1 MKNCI
6 TINTKKDSIV
16 IKIDENAEQDEI
28 MQELNQKLIELKKL
42 YKEDDTPITVAG
54 KVLKNKEIDQIQEEI
69 KKNINVKVFFDS
81 PRILG
86 LHGIKKTF
94 NKDIATSETK
104 FHKGALRSGQR
115 IEFEG
120 SLVILGDVNDGAEV
134 IASEN
139 IVVLGALRGL
149 AHAGAKGNNDA
160 MIAASSIESQ
170 QIRISNVVKEIE
182 RDEIK
187 TYAYLDKDCNMV
199 IE

>member
-94 NKDIATSETK
+94 KLYTP
-104 FHKGALRSGQR
+104 GG
-115 IEFEG
+115 
-120 SLVILGDVNDGAEV
+120 
-134 IASEN
+134 
-139 IVVLGALRGL
+139 
-149 AHAGAKGNNDA
+149 
-160 MIAASSIESQ
+160 
-170 QIRISNVVKEIE
+170 
-182 RDEIK
+182 
-187 TYAYLDKDCNMV
+187 
-199 IE
+199 